1 MEGFF
6 GAEERLAVTA
16 FGRVCA
22 EERAV
27 ALCVGLMIVVVL
39 VVAGTV
45 FVAGGTCGVVLFAGL
60 VPGVVIGVTDG
71 VVTTAAGVGVT
82 AVVGAGAGFCMALNA
97 KIPPPAST
105 TTAAI
110 TTAMIA
116 PECDG
121 GASVSTGR
129 GTEEILARRLRLES
143 FSFLAFGRGSQPSNS
158 VRNCAIVSCLSSGFF
173 DSAFITTRSRESGMY
188 KSGLVC

>member
-1 MEGFF
+1 MVVLF
-6 GAEERLAVTA
+6 GVERFTVTG

-60 VPGVVIGVTDG
+60 VPGVVIGVDG

-82 AVVGAGAGFCMALNA
+82 AVAGAGAGFCMALNA
-97 KIPPPAST
+97 KIPPPASI

-116 PECDG
+116 PERDG

-143 FSFLAFGRGSQPSNS
+143 FSCLAFGRGSQPSNS

-188 KSGLVC
+188 RSGLVC